1 MYVARWL
8 RGLRL
13 EQYEQV
19 FRDNDIDS
27 AVLPSLTA
35 EDLKELGIA
44 SVGHRRRVLE
54 AITALRERGEPAG
67 DTSAITE
74 AERRQLT
81 LMFCDLVG
89 STELSTNLDREDLR
103 EVFAA
108 YHRGVAETVGRFA
121 ESVAKYKGDGVL
133 VYFGYPQAHEDDAE
147 RAVRAGLALIEG
159 ITEVTAPASVQIRIG
174 LATGLVVVGDLIGTG
189 AAQEQAV
196 VGETPYLAARLQSLA
211 QPGALLIDAN
221 TRRLLGDLFEFHNL
235 GAVEAKGF
243 AGAVP
248 ACQVLRPSESRFEA
262 LRASSLT
269 PLVGREEEIEF
280 LLAAG
285 PAPRKVMGRWCW
297 SLASPALASRGLP
310 PRSPIGCA
318 TSRASA
324 SAISARLITR
334 TVPSIPSLPSSSAPR
349 GSHARILLQ
358 PG

>member
-1 MYVARWL
+1 VAARAQA
-8 RGLRL
+8 RAIRA
-13 EQYEQV
+13 V
-19 FRDNDIDS
+19 FRDNDIDGT
-27 AVLPSLTA
+27 VLPSLTA

-44 SVGHRRRVLE
+44 SVGHCRRLLE
-54 AITALRERGEPAG
+54 AIVVLRDNGVPAS
-67 DTSAITE
+67 DIPTITE

-81 LMFCDLVG
+81 VMFCDLVG
-89 STELSTNLDREDLR
+89 STGLSTNLDPEDLR

-121 ESVAKYKGDGVL
+121 GFVGKYMGDGVL

-159 ITEVTAPASVQIRIG
+159 ITEVTAPASVQVRIG

-189 AAQEQAV
+189 SAQEQAV

-243 AGAVP
+243 AEAVP
-248 ACQVLRPSESRFEA
+248 ACQVLRPSAVESRFEA

-297 SLASPALASRGLP
+297 SLASPALASRGLS

-324 SAISARLITR
+324 PAISARLITR